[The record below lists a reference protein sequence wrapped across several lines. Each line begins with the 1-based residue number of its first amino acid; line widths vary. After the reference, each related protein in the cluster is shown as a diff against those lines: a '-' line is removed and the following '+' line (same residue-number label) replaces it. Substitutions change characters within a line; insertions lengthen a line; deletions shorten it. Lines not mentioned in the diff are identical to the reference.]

1 MIMLK
6 EISNKEWKIGGRNL
20 LGVQWG
26 SDINDYV
33 DSYCGIRVEDV
44 EKFNNGEDVPMYVA
58 VENGCDVRD
67 YAECF
72 GVVEVDVRTK
82 FLNISN
88 HIMNEEQ
95 VEGVKKMLGEDTVI
109 VELPYDLKGLW
120 SNLTPENYQKVVTK
134 IKLFMYEN
142 GIFNAHLAG
151 FMPAVYELLGW
162 EDERRIFFYAFSER
176 ESVEEEKD
184 GIVVKKSVFKHRG
197 WYRY

>member
-1 MIMLK
+1 MLK
-6 EISNKEWKIGGRNL
+6 RINKKEWKTTERNL

-26 SDINDYV
+26 SDVIDYI
-33 DSYCGIRVEDV
+33 DTYCGIRVEDI

-58 VENGCDVRD
+58 VENGSDVRD
-67 YAECF
+67 YAEVF
-72 GVVEVDVRTK
+72 SVVEVDVRTK
-82 FLNISN
+82 FFNISN
-88 HIMNEEQ
+88 HALNKEQ
-95 VEGVKKMLGEDTVI
+95 IGDIKRVLGENTVI
-109 VELPYDLKGLW
+109 VELPDDLKELW

-134 IKLFMYEN
+134 IKIFMHKN

-151 FMPAVYELLGW
+151 FMPAVHSLLGW
-162 EDERRIFFYAFSER
+162 EDERRVFFYAFSER